1 MAFRSGAPDIS
12 ELKIT
17 GTRAWKI
24 PGVYSTD
31 VSLGEKEMMRKR
43 RATKEEVKD
52 EVTVEK

>member
-17 GTRAWKI
+17 WKI